1 MLLKSEPYLTRG
13 RAVKDDAVKSV
24 GQRTKEQGLD
34 NLVCLKQSW
43 WSGVWN
49 RCDRAVY
56 VWGHNVQSRLRNGAS
71 NEATET
77 MSTQKRLE
85 LYFLKDEVL
94 VCKFDCDRVHH
105 G

>member
-77 MSTQKRLE
+77 MRLNE
-85 LYFLKDEVL
+85 LGHIIIEDSKSISRWCGVS
-94 VCKFDCDRVHH
+94 CS
-105 G
+105 